1 MQPPAATFMPNMSL
15 RSRALV
21 AIVSLACMACPSEV
35 QPPTTATRLDA
46 APAGPRF
53 EVDVDAP
60 TRATAGRP
68 SHARVKVR
76 ALSPWHMN
84 LEYPATLSVD
94 APRGAE
100 LTADDRRVRPE
111 RLDSDSAE
119 FAWPFMAQ
127 HQGQTR
133 FEGQLQFAVCG
144 AEECAPESVPVDFTV
159 EVACDT
165 DAFC

>member
-1 MQPPAATFMPNMSL
+1 MSL
-15 RSRALV
+15 WSRAL
-21 AIVSLACMACPSEV
+21 AALVSLACMACPADV
-35 QPPTTATRLDA
+35 QPPTTAARADA

-84 LEYPATLSVD
+84 LEYPATLRVQG
-94 APRGAE
+94 PRGVE

-111 RLDSDSAE
+111 RLDSESAE
-119 FAWPFMAQ
+119 FSWPFTPPHRGEA
-127 HQGQTR
+127 R
-133 FEGQLQFAVCG
+133 FEAQLQFAVCG
-144 AEECAPESVPVDFTV
+144 AEECAPETVPVDFTV
-159 EVACDT
+159 DVACDT

>member
-1 MQPPAATFMPNMSL
+1 MSL
-15 RSRALV
+15 RFRAQVALV
-21 AIVSLACMACPSEV
+21 GLACTACPSDA
-35 QPPTTATRLDA
+35 QPPSTASRADA

-60 TRATAGRP
+60 TRAVAGRP

-84 LEYPATLSVD
+84 LEYPATLRVQ
-94 APRGAE
+94 AARGVE
-100 LTADDRRVRPE
+100 LTADEPRVRPE
-111 RLDSDSAE
+111 RLDSESAE
-119 FAWPFMAQ
+119 FAWPFTPSHHGEA
-127 HQGQTR
+127 R
-133 FEGQLQFAVCG
+133 FEAQLQFAVCG

-159 EVACDT
+159 DVACDT